1 MNELQLGSFEDM
13 EGMKPRFWPGES
25 RQASWRSW
33 HDLVQEG
40 QVELGTETLEKV
52 FKEMDHWKQGLVG
65 REPEAHLM
73 SVRATCVWRQ
83 GIHQGGQWGRGL
95 EGLVSHAVPGLT
107 RGSECGLYS
116 GSQ

>member
-1 MNELQLGSFEDM
+1 MDELQLGSFEDM

-52 FKEMDHWKQGLVG
+52 FKEMDHWKQPCGARARGTFDVCQGNLCMEAGDTSGWAVG
-65 REPEAHLM
+65 Q
-73 SVRATCVWRQ
+73 RAGRA
-83 GIHQGGQWGRGL
+83 GQPCGAR
-95 EGLVSHAVPGLT
+95 SHT
-107 RGSECGLYS
+107 WI
-116 GSQ
+116 